1 MNSITYTY
9 NDKLYDIITNM
20 DTVIKYYKEQGI
32 YEEYKEELEYLYL
45 RYAYATFPKRLAK
58 CKDKKKYKEGID
70 FAINKVNEHFPEY
83 KKNRYFKT
91 MGVKGKYIKNFN
103 KFISKI
109 NYIVS
114 K

>member
-1 MNSITYTY
+1 
-9 NDKLYDIITNM
+9 M
-20 DTVIKYYKEQGI
+20 DTVIKYYKAQGI

-45 RYAYATFPKRLAK
+45 RYAFATFPKRLAK
-58 CKDKKKYKEGID
+58 CKDKKKYKEGIE
-70 FAINKVNEHFPEY
+70 FAINKAHEHFPKY
-83 KKNRYFKT
+83 KKNKYFKV
-91 MGVKGKYIKNFN
+91 MGVKGRYIKNFN